1 MADRPAE
8 GLLYPRGSG
17 VTQSIIEPFK
27 EAINL
32 ADTELPGFKVTE
44 ITGLNGATAYLSNL
58 TAVCAANYQPTG
70 SFCNIAFANT
80 KGIFFKYIASA
91 GATWNRPNAAAIGVL
106 VVDLGAV
113 KDIAE
118 IEYYQMFSDGKVTH
132 ITAYSHPS
140 SSNTAPS
147 AADGSWVQAHTQ
159 TTIGAGAGFLGY
171 ASTVTNPST
180 VTDLAI
186 NTRYVKFEALND
198 GSLGNPNYIEIGGI
212 KLFTPE
218 LPRTSNEYILE
229 VRETEILDGAE
240 AASWD
245 NLPATT
251 WDTIFN

>member
-1 MADRPAE
+1 MTDRPAQ

-17 VTQSIIEPFK
+17 VSQSIVEPFK
-27 EAINL
+27 ESINL
-32 ADTELPGFKVTE
+32 ADIALPGFTLKE

-58 TAVCAANYQPTG
+58 TAVCEASYQPTG
-70 SFCNIAFANT
+70 SFCNKAFANN
-80 KGIFFKYIASA
+80 KGIFFKHHPSA
-91 GATWNRPNAAAIGVL
+91 GATWNRPNAGAIGVL

-118 IEYYQMFSDGKVTH
+118 IEYYQMFADGKVTH

-147 AADGSWVQAHTQ
+147 AVNSGWVQAHAQ

-171 ASTVTNPST
+171 AGAITNPST
-180 VTDLAI
+180 VTGLVI

-198 GSLGNPNYIEIGGI
+198 GSLGNPNWIEIGGI

-229 VRETEILDGAE
+229 VRDTEILNGAE